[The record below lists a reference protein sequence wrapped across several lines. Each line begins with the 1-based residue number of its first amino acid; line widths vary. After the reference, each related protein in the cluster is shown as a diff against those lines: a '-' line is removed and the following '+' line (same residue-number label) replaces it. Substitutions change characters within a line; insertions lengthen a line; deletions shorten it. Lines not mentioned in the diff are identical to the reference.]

1 MKKIKE
7 YVEHIEDEIC
17 SAKDYAE
24 KYVEYK
30 AKGDAT
36 WANRFHTMASEE
48 LEHAEYIHELAL
60 KDIEELSKVFTPPQ
74 DMQEKWDKAH
84 AYYVEK
90 VAWIKQML
98 SM

>member
-1 MKKIKE
+1 MTKIKK
-7 YVEHIEDEIC
+7 YVDCINDEIC

-24 KYVEYK
+24 KYIEFK
-30 AKGDAT
+30 AKGDST
-36 WANRFHTMASEE
+36 WASKFYKMAQEE
-48 LEHAEYIHELAL
+48 LEHAEIIHELAV
-60 KDIEELSKVFTPPQ
+60 KEINELSKVFTPPQ
-74 DMQEKWDKAH
+74 DMQDQWNKSH